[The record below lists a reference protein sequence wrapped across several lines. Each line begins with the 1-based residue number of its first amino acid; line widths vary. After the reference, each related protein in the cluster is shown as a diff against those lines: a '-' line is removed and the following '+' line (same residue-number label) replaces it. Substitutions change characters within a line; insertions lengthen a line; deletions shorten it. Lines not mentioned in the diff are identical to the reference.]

1 MAEITGSDT
10 GNKIETITSPDGTE
24 IAYKRTGSG
33 PPLVLVHGADVDHRF
48 WDVSGVRQSLA
59 EHHTVY
65 AMDRRG
71 HGESEHPDE
80 FELDRE
86 FEDIVAVVDS
96 IDEPVHLVG
105 ESGGAFSSLEAVLR
119 TDNVRTLTLHEP
131 PVPGFED
138 APAREGFETM
148 VDMLDEGDR
157 DRALATFLEGPA
169 GATPEE
175 VEQLRN
181 HPIWPEYVATFIET
195 VIPKMEAEAEADYQF
210 DPDRFA
216 QLTVPTLLL
225 AASETAEWLLDATD
239 AVADALPNAR
249 VVSID
254 GYGHGAVASAPDWF
268 TSEVLVFVRESH

>member
-1 MAEITGSDT
+1 MTEFTESDT
-10 GNKIETITSPDGTE
+10 RNEMETVTSPDGTE

-48 WDVSGVRQSLA
+48 WDVSGVRESLA

-65 AMDRRG
+65 AMDCRG
-71 HGESEHPDE
+71 HGESEYLGE
-80 FELDRE
+80 FELEQE

-96 IDEPVHLVG
+96 VDEPVHLVG
-105 ESGGAFSSLEAVLR
+105 ESGGAFFSLEAALR

-138 APAREGFETM
+138 ARAREGFETM
-148 VDMLDEGDR
+148 VAMLDEGNR
-157 DRALATFLEGPA
+157 DRALSTFLEGPA
-169 GATPEE
+169 GVTLEE

-181 HPIWPEYVATFIET
+181 HPIWPEYVETFIET
-195 VIPKMEAEAEADYQF
+195 VIPKIEAEAEADYQF

-225 AASETAEWLLDATD
+225 AASETAEWLLDATN

-268 TSEVLVFVRESH
+268 TSEVLGFVRESN